1 MNDNFMKTK
10 PVLPLLLSMALPMV
24 LSMLINSLYNIIDSY
39 FVAKISEDAM
49 TALSLVYP
57 IQNFINAVAIGF
69 GIGIN
74 AVIAIH
80 LGAGYK
86 KQANG
91 AATQGTALSVIHGI
105 VLTALCIPLMPL
117 FLKMFTKSNNI
128 ISLGTQYSNIVFAFA
143 TINMVGLSYEK
154 IFQSVGKMKTTMISM
169 MCGCITN
176 IILDPLMIFGVG
188 PFPKMGIK
196 GAALATGI
204 GQTVTLVIY
213 IAVFV
218 LKPINVKIKKE
229 YLKPDKNVIKKLYSI
244 GIPAILNLALPSL
257 LITLLN
263 AILAAFSQVYILVL
277 GVYYKLQTFL
287 YLTANGIIQG
297 MRPIIGF
304 NYGAREYKRVS
315 KIYMLVMYMCCGIMA
330 VGTVICM
337 AAPQS
342 LIGLFTDN
350 PDTVEVGKTALRL
363 ISIGFI
369 PSAVSVTSSG
379 ALEGLG
385 KGVQSLAISMCRYL
399 IIIVPVAFLLCKIIG
414 PTGAWHAFWIAE
426 LLTAAVSVIIYKK
439 STAIKQA

>member
-1 MNDNFMKTK
+1 
-10 PVLPLLLSMALPMV
+10 
-24 LSMLINSLYNIIDSY
+24 
-39 FVAKISEDAM
+39 
-49 TALSLVYP
+49 
-57 IQNFINAVAIGF
+57 
-69 GIGIN
+69 
-74 AVIAIH
+74 
-80 LGAGYK
+80 
-86 KQANG
+86 
-91 AATQGTALSVIHGI
+91 
-105 VLTALCIPLMPL
+105 
-117 FLKMFTKSNNI
+117 
-128 ISLGTQYSNIVFAFA
+128 
-143 TINMVGLSYEK
+143 
-154 IFQSVGKMKTTMISM
+154 
-169 MCGCITN
+169 
-176 IILDPLMIFGVG
+176 
-188 PFPKMGIK
+188 
-196 GAALATGI
+196 
-204 GQTVTLVIY
+204 
-213 IAVFV
+213 
-218 LKPINVKIKKE
+218 
-229 YLKPDKNVIKKLYSI
+229 
-244 GIPAILNLALPSL
+244 
-257 LITLLN
+257 
-263 AILAAFSQVYILVL
+263 
-277 GVYYKLQTFL
+277 
-287 YLTANGIIQG
+287 

-350 PDTVEVGKTALRL
+350 PDTVEMGKTALRL